1 MILNITAKKI
11 KPIKFLVDNDSN
23 SYLLNVVC
31 MKNQVNDIKD
41 SIYEKITNDNNTV
54 NSIAVN
60 SITPDKYRINI
71 KIGTGQTEDYFV
83 NLTNEIFDMDVL
95 SVSYEKL
102 EQ

>member
-1 MILNITAKKI
+1 MFNLIIRI
-11 KPIKFLVDNDSN
+11 
-23 SYLLNVVC
+23 
-31 MKNQVNDIKD
+31 
-41 SIYEKITNDNNTV
+41 
-54 NSIAVN
+54 
-60 SITPDKYRINI
+60 KYRINI